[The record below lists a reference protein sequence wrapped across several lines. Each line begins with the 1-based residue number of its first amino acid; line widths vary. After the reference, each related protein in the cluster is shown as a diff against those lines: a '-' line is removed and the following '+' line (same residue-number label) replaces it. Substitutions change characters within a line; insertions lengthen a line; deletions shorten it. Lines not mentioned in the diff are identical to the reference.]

1 MYKRVLYSIPLLLIV
16 VVITAVLL
24 TNYYSVTG
32 LQTSSESNNS
42 SISNNFATCSP
53 SSDTYTITS
62 QKTIGFIGSYKE
74 LPPDWGAVV
83 IKILGNKTITAKP
96 GEVIKVQI
104 ELTYIAGNKAPLKA
118 IVILNSKTNG
128 LSFIYIPGKYV
139 DFEKLYTSKKV
150 MLFYSKT
157 TDLVKMNNKT
167 AKEAIFSNK
176 PFLFHYGKIPVV
188 VIKNNKLEL
197 IALRSNDLV
206 WYNESRIVLKANQSR
221 IITMYVWIPDFIK
234 PGFVFNGANIIG
246 TSNIDAE
253 TLKVSI
259 WPDGFREIIIVGK

>member
-16 VVITAVLL
+16 VIIAAVLL

-32 LQTSSESNNS
+32 LQTSNELNNS
-42 SISNNFATCSP
+42 SILNNFATCSP
-53 SSDTYTITS
+53 SLDIYTITY
-62 QKTIGFIGSYKE
+62 IGSYEE

-83 IKILGNKTITAKP
+83 IEILGNKTITAKP
-96 GEVIKVQI
+96 GDVIKVQI
-104 ELTYIAGNKAPLKA
+104 KLTYIAGNKAPLKA

-253 TLKVSI
+253 TPKVSI

>member
-1 MYKRVLYSIPLLLIV
+1 
-16 VVITAVLL
+16 
-24 TNYYSVTG
+24 
-32 LQTSSESNNS
+32 NS
-42 SISNNFATCSP
+42 SISNNLTTCSP

-104 ELTYIAGNKAPLKA
+104 GLTYIAGNKAPHKA
-118 IVILNSKTNG
+118 VIILNSRAAG

-139 DFEKLYTSKKV
+139 DFEKLYTSRKAI
-150 MLFYSKT
+150 LFYSKT
-157 TDLVKMNNKT
+157 TDLVKMSNKT

-176 PFLFHYGKIPVV
+176 PLLFHYGKIPVV
-188 VIKNNKLEL
+188 VIKNNKIEL

-206 WYNESRIVLKANQSR
+206 WYNESRVILRANQSR
-221 IITMYVWIPDFIK
+221 IITMYIWIPDFIK
-234 PGFVFNGANIIG
+234 PGFVFNKANTIG
-246 TSNIDAE
+246 TLGIDTE
-253 TLKVSI
+253 TPKVSI
-259 WPDGFREIIIVGK
+259 WPDGFREVIIVGK